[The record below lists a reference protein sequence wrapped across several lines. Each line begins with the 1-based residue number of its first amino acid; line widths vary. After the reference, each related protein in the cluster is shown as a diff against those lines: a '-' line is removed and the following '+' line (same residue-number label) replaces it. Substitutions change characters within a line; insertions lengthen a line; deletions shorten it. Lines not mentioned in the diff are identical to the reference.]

1 MPNAPTAPTTAKGKK
16 HVAFAQQGRS
26 TRRNAAKGS
35 TSGAKRSAPAK
46 PFRPKA
52 SRMVFGF
59 LVTEECMREYVRLHP
74 EDVYL
79 PKWASDPDER
89 ASQIRSVK
97 NMLERNIPQACR
109 DHFPSLPQFKEIR
122 IGVTDGRRYG
132 NAVILADTDSRDTV
146 TPPPPHI
153 IEEVA
158 KYIGQEGV
166 KPEWFY
172 VDVVA

>member
-1 MPNAPTAPTTAKGKK
+1 MSHAAGTSQKAKTSKRVSFAKGTKSSASK
-16 HVAFAQQGRS
+16 SPTQRASRS
-26 TRRNAAKGS
+26 HL
-35 TSGAKRSAPAK
+35 TSVRHY
-46 PFRPKA
+46 PKA
-52 SRMVFGF
+52 SRMVYGF
-59 LVTEECMREYVRLHP
+59 LVTEDCMRAYVRLHP

-79 PKWASDPDER
+79 PKWASDPDKR

-122 IGVTDGRRYG
+122 IGVTDGRHYG
-132 NAVILADTDSRDTV
+132 NAVILADTDSRDTA
-146 TPPPPHI
+146 TPPPPHV

-158 KYIGQEGV
+158 RYIGQEGV

-172 VDVVA
+172 VYVVA